1 VAELGLDFTH
11 GAVVTPPSL
20 DDGSS
25 RASNDVM
32 RALGRIEGQLQSFTD
47 LVKTM
52 QVDYNGFDSRLATLE
67 LANAARTEFLTRLVK
82 VESTAESVVQ
92 LALGKRLNDIE
103 TSLVALQQF
112 MWKAGGA
119 LTVVL
124 LVLQWLIPAIVAK
137 LT

>member
-1 VAELGLDFTH
+1 MSPA
-11 GAVVTPPSL
+11 
-20 DDGSS
+20 DGQTSS
-25 RASNDVM
+25 NEVM
-32 RALGRIEGQLQSFTD
+32 RALGRIEGQLQSFTEM
-47 LVKTM
+47 VKTM

-67 LANAARTEFLTRLVK
+67 LANAARTEFLSRLIK
-82 VESTAESVVQ
+82 VENTAESVVQ

-119 LTVVL
+119 LTVAL